1 MPNKTRQSNLTI
13 QISAP
18 QFDLY
23 EFLTLYWN
31 EQERTVKVVRRWFD
45 LEDNQWWYGIF
56 GEKVSSQKM
65 PHKIQGSEILYP
77 EKAFSVSTEVS

>member
-1 MPNKTRQSNLTI
+1 MPNKTRQNKLMI
-13 QISAP
+13 EIPAP

-31 EQERTVKVVRRWFD
+31 EQERTVKVVRCWFD

-56 GEKVSSQKM
+56 GEKASSQKM
-65 PHKIQGSEILYP
+65 PHKIQNSEVLYP
-77 EKAFSVSTEVS
+77 EKAFSVVEAVS

>member
-1 MPNKTRQSNLTI
+1 MPNKIDQNKLMIEIPT
-13 QISAP
+13 P

-65 PHKIQGSEILYP
+65 PHTVQDSEVLYP
-77 EKAFSVSTEVS
+77 EKAFSVIEVVS